1 MMLIQAVDPK
11 GVCFVETK
19 NLDGETNLK
28 IKNVQKEINDKFASK
43 SDEEIIELLNGRVEC
58 EKPNNALYKFE
69 GYAEING
76 NQKVA
81 LNAENLILRG
91 SSIRNTEYIYG
102 VCIFSGHDTKVMMNS
117 AVSKYKF
124 SELEKHMN
132 KSLGYIFSLQIIL
145 ASIASGVGTTWI
157 MENST

>member
-1 MMLIQAVDPK
+1 MLIQAVDPK
-11 GVCFVETK
+11 GVCYVETK

-28 IKNVQKEINDKFASK
+28 LKNVQKDINDMFAGQTENDVIDK
-43 SDEEIIELLNGRVEC
+43 LEGRVEC
-58 EKPNNALYKFE
+58 EKPNNAIYKFE
-69 GYAEING
+69 GFAEFEG
-76 NQKVA
+76 NNKVA
-81 LNAENLILRG
+81 LNAENLLLRG
-91 SSIRNTEYIYG
+91 SSLRNTEYVLG
-102 VCIFSGHDTKVMMNS
+102 VCIFSGHDTKVMKNS

-157 MENST
+157 M